1 MSAGG
6 YSGYKLEYSDWSP
19 VRFTRGL
26 AAAREE
32 RLLCG
37 PEMFVCVCE
46 SVGVCVC
53 VALLRKLTK
62 LCSVANC
69 LLFPRV
75 RGGVPVRDLNDVCLP
90 ICIIR
95 RDGGSSVACQGNIR
109 YHYKVTHVKMTR

>member
-37 PEMFVCVCE
+37 PEMFVCVRE

-62 LCSVANC
+62 LCSVEERSV
-69 LLFPRV
+69 PRV
-75 RGGVPVRDLNDVCLP
+75 WTIQTLVEALPGSRG
-90 ICIIR
+90 
-95 RDGGSSVACQGNIR
+95 S
-109 YHYKVTHVKMTR
+109 